1 MPRNYCV
8 YALVFLLAVVSRAQ
22 EPKAT
27 DKRDEKLRKELLS
40 MMKVDQDA
48 RQALIQSG
56 KTTGDLVE
64 RVAEL
69 DRKNTA
75 RMKEIIDKHGW
86 PGRRLVGDDGAN
98 AAWLL
103 VQHADQDR
111 AFQKRCLRLLEK
123 AVKDGDATGGQLA
136 YLTDRVRVGENKKQ
150 VYGTQF
156 RQVEGK
162 LEPFPIED
170 VANVDQR
177 RKEIGLST
185 LAEYK
190 KTLEEA
196 YKPKKKKE

>member
-1 MPRNYCV
+1 MPRNLCV
-8 YALVFLLAVVSRAQ
+8 HVLVLVVAALSRAQ
-22 EPKAT
+22 EPNAT
-27 DKRDEKLRKELLS
+27 PNQDEKLRKEILR
-40 MMKVDQDA
+40 MMKEDQDA

-56 KTTGDLVE
+56 PSNEEAVKK
-64 RVAEL
+64 VAKL

-86 PGRRLVGDDGAN
+86 PGRRLVGNDGAH

-103 VQHADQDR
+103 VQHADEDR
-111 AFQKRCLRLLEK
+111 ELQKRCLLLLKK
-123 AVKDGDATGGQLA
+123 AVKDGDAAGVDLA
-136 YLTDRVRVGENKKQ
+136 YLTDRVRVAENKKQ

-170 VANVDQR
+170 EANVDRR
-177 RKEIGLST
+177 RKEVGLST

-190 KTLEEA
+190 KTLEEV